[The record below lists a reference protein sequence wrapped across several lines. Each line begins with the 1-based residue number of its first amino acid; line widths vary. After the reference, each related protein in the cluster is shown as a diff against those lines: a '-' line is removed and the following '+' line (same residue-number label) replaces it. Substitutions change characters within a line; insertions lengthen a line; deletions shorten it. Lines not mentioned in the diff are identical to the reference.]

1 MKKRIVS
8 LALGALLITASMG
21 ITFADEVENKVNTR
35 GNGMRI
41 NRQNISVEDLLKQKT
56 ERIDQLVKDNK
67 LSKEDGE
74 KYKKI
79 ITERMKDCTTVGEHR
94 DDHERLGI
102 GFGNGNGKGN
112 GQGRGHGKGM
122 GNGIGCG
129 RVLENK

>member
-21 ITFADEVENKVNTR
+21 ITFADEVENKVNTN

-56 ERIDQLVKDNK
+56 ERIDQLVKDKK
-67 LSKEDGE
+67 LSKEEGE

-102 GFGNGNGKGN
+102 GFGSGNGNGRGN
-112 GQGRGHGKGM
+112 GQGRGHGKG
-122 GNGIGCG
+122 IGCG

>member
-1 MKKRIVS
+1 MKKRIIS

-21 ITFADEVENKVNTR
+21 ITFADEVENKVNTN

-41 NRQNISVEDLLKQKT
+41 NRQNISVEDLLKQKI
-56 ERIDQLVKDNK
+56 ESIEQLVKDNK
-67 LSKEDGE
+67 LSKEEGE

-102 GFGNGNGKGN
+102 GFGKGNRQGNGKG
-112 GQGRGHGKGM
+112 RGCGM
-122 GNGIGCG
+122 GCG